1 MEYLILALMGFL
13 AALTPGPDIFYILRQ
28 SICYGA
34 KVGFIAVFGI
44 LVGNIVYLTFVG
56 LGVGALGES
65 IYFQTIVGFLGG
77 LYLLKIAYLT
87 YIDKPH
93 LQKSCKKLDS
103 INLIKEALF
112 LNLSNPKAMIFFA
125 VVVTPFLTN
134 SLFFSLVSLFIGIAL
149 AFIFAVFIASKIPI
163 NDKTL
168 IVINRIASIVFIFFA
183 FVLFKSAYNS
193 FLILIM

>member
-1 MEYLILALMGFL
+1 
-13 AALTPGPDIFYILRQ
+13 
-28 SICYGA
+28 
-34 KVGFIAVFGI
+34 VFGI